1 MLCTHLE
8 HFWHGSLTRT
18 RTRTRTRDACPPR
31 YYVYFAVVRNS
42 MAIWNCKYGASG
54 LLTMSSEPSVAC
66 DMRDAVYAEIFPWSI
81 ASIAAYG
88 VGIPL
93 VFMYVLGVYKREIKA
108 DQELRMSGLGDTRA
122 ENPQLSVRKRY
133 QKLYNDFRCGHG
145 CLFLRAAGV
154 CVSVCVFVQGVHTH
168 VCARVFVSAQCELV
182 CVCVWGGG
190 GGGGIFKKINW
201 EQNPKTKAGCGRRPQ
216 KF

>member
-1 MLCTHLE
+1 
-8 HFWHGSLTRT
+8 
-18 RTRTRTRDACPPR
+18 
-31 YYVYFAVVRNS
+31 

-108 DQELRMSGLGDTRA
+108 DQELRMSGLGDTPGD
-122 ENPQLSVRKRY
+122 NPQHPVRRRY
-133 QKLYNDFRCGHG
+133 QKLYNDFRCAFCVLDAG
-145 CLFLRAAGV
+145 AARGVARVLGV
-154 CVSVCVFVQGVHTH
+154 CV
-168 VCARVFVSAQCELV
+168 
-182 CVCVWGGG
+182 
-190 GGGGIFKKINW
+190 
-201 EQNPKTKAGCGRRPQ
+201 
-216 KF
+216 